1 MITEEEKRPLFLLS
15 LPPKG
20 KKRGKKG
27 EKRGRKGHGTHKRDI
42 YTRVAIGVFD
52 HAWIRICLNL
62 AGDAAYI

>member
-15 LPPKG
+15 LPPSQGEKKG
-20 KKRGKKG
+20 K
-27 EKRGRKGHGTHKRDI
+27 EGRDTGHKRDI
-42 YTRVAIGVFD
+42 YTRVAIGLFD